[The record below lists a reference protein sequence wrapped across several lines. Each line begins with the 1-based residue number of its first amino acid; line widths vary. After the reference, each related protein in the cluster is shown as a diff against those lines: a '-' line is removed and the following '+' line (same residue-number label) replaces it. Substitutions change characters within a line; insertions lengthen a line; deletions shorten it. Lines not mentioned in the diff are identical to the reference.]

1 MLVTV
6 NETNKVAND
15 TIDKL
20 NCQSEQ
26 FNNIQNNLK
35 ETNISLSRSS
45 KTISSLKSTFGL
57 SFSSQQ
63 NDKFILPK
71 NKKQKSNDVV
81 SHQQDIIEEENNDM
95 LTELCKSLSLLHNK
109 SIQIGN
115 QLESH
120 NDKLNNIDTNVV
132 NTTTKL
138 KNQIVNIKSIS

>member
-1 MLVTV
+1 MSKSDIIKSMLVTV

-81 SHQQDIIEEENNDM
+81 SHQQDIIDAMVRGCHCIIVSTYHCHCDCVEHF
-95 LTELCKSLSLLHNK
+95 CLSFFRPSIRPRCIQSTSSVLL
-109 SIQIGN
+109 
-115 QLESH
+115 LA
-120 NDKLNNIDTNVV
+120 
-132 NTTTKL
+132 
-138 KNQIVNIKSIS
+138 